1 MHTFWTKYVRLCY
14 NYVCKKYYLPNHVS
28 RYTFLWIPSI
38 LFPDLKVCRSN
49 KITHIKWHDSV
60 VKGNSKYIRVND
72 LRILEHTSTLL
83 NFYRNGVLRSGLFI
97 AANYVLER
105 IKTDKEVDVFQAVK
119 QMRLNRPQLI
129 DNLVGR

>member
-1 MHTFWTKYVRLCY
+1 MT
-14 NYVCKKYYLPNHVS
+14 
-28 RYTFLWIPSI
+28 
-38 LFPDLKVCRSN
+38 
-49 KITHIKWHDSV
+49 
-60 VKGNSKYIRVND
+60 VND
-72 LRILEHTSTLL
+72 LRILEHTLTLL